1 MLDWLLM
8 TQAKL
13 PAVDTIQTQR
23 NKFVTTAKNK
33 TTVVQ
38 VTQNQWQPWMISVI
52 LITSLF
58 KENLHVDL
66 NYTCW
71 WNLQWQHT
79 TTLRCIHLP
88 ARQCGLPGASIQSY
102 NKRKNHVKKKKS
114 HQSPRLNT
122 KMWFTKLA
130 GHYRQPMYTNLHIG
144 TTLYTSFSLTAVF
157 PCSS

>member
-38 VTQNQWQPWMISVI
+38 VTQHQWQPWMISVI

-79 TTLRCIHLP
+79 TTLRCIHLL

-102 NKRKNHVKKKKS
+102 NKWKNHVKKKKS